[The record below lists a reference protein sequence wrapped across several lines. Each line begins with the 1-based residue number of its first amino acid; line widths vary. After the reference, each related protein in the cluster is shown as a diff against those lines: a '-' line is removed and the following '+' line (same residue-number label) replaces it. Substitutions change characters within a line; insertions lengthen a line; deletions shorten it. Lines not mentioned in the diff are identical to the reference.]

1 MKYLLKQ
8 VFKHFIKAPF
18 LNIWEKFQAP
28 KPLPP
33 KSEWGD
39 FDMDEYDTLRLNLE
53 SENVQKNMREHFKQ
67 VKAYHEA
74 LKLERAAQS
83 KEAEQVN

>member
-39 FDMDEYDTLRLNLE
+39 FYMDEYGTLRLNLE
-53 SENVQKNMREHFKQ
+53 SENVKAKILEHFDQ
-67 VKAYHEA
+67 VEAYHKA
-74 LKLERAAQS
+74 LLAAREQKVEQ
-83 KEAEQVN
+83 KEPA